1 MFCCLL
7 IMFFVVYC
15 LLLPSDGIAG
25 NGGFVLS
32 FDNLKAMLSGGSLA
46 AFRAV
51 GLHGVFVFPKLMHQP
66 PVLVLPASRPPDNQ
80 PYVPLLIS
88 HGDCR
93 NIQVVH
99 LRLLSPYCTQ
109 HRQYLSYP

>member
-25 NGGFVLS
+25 DGGLVLS
-32 FDNLKAMLSGGSLA
+32 FDNFKAMLSGGSLA

-51 GLHGVFVFPKLMHQP
+51 GFAIVG
-66 PVLVLPASRPPDNQ
+66 
-80 PYVPLLIS
+80 
-88 HGDCR
+88 
-93 NIQVVH
+93 
-99 LRLLSPYCTQ
+99 
-109 HRQYLSYP
+109 